1 MQTLSYTISVSEKNC
16 EMFFLKN
23 FQVPGEV
30 SSSVEKMFSSSDLE
44 I

>member
-1 MQTLSYTISVSEKNC
+1 MQALSYTVPVGEKNC

-23 FQVPGEV
+23 FQVPGEA
-30 SSSVEKMFSSSDLE
+30 SSSVKKMFSSSDLE